1 MSDANSKVSAHD
13 WCFRTETANLLGLS
27 ILQIHT
33 TLTDGSRSINT
44 LSSSFQELAE
54 FCYTVQNI
62 LKQEAET
69 NTQKQV
75 IQITDNMRDKISAA
89 IIAFQFYDRLTQ
101 RLDHVTGSLQQLGDL
116 IKDDAHL
123 NDPEGWKTLR
133 EHIKSSYTLAT
144 EHVMFEAIMKGASI
158 EEALEIYQTSIHE
171 EEPSDDIELF

>member
-1 MSDANSKVSAHD
+1 MSDAKSAMTVPD
-13 WCFRTETANLLGLS
+13 WCFRAETANLLGLS

-44 LSSSFQELAE
+44 LSDSFQELAE
-54 FCYTVQNI
+54 FCFTAQNI
-62 LKQEAET
+62 LTDEAEST
-69 NTQKQV
+69 AKQQV
-75 IQITDNMRDKISAA
+75 LEITSDMRTKISAA

-116 IKDDAHL
+116 IKDEDHI
-123 NDPEGWKTLR
+123 NDPEGWKVLR
-133 EHIKSSYTLAT
+133 DHIKSSYTLAT
-144 EHVMFEAIMKGASI
+144 EHVMFDAIMKGASI

>member
-1 MSDANSKVSAHD
+1 MSDANSALSVKD

-44 LSSSFQELAE
+44 LSDSFQELAE
-54 FCYTVQNI
+54 FCFTVQDI
-62 LKQEAET
+62 LNKQAESEA
-69 NTQKQV
+69 KQQV
-75 IQITDNMRDKISAA
+75 LEITEDMKTKISAA

-123 NDPEGWKTLR
+123 NDPQGWKTLR
-133 EHIKSSYTLAT
+133 EHIRSSYTLAT
-144 EHVMFEAIMKGASI
+144 EHVMFDAIMKGATI
-158 EEALEIYQTSIHE
+158 EEALTIYQTSIHE